1 MRVTKADAAFLKGL
15 KDASLTV
22 SQLEYKYLRLN
33 ENTHPAFPK
42 EDWQH
47 KVSINETQLGY
58 WDWVYSKYNSF
69 R

>member
-47 KVSINETQLGY
+47 KVSINETQLG
-58 WDWVYSKYNSF
+58 
-69 R
+69 